1 MAICLSYLNADTD
14 SLLQGINTL
23 RNNKKLQ
30 VYFQL
35 GARLELTDEF
45 CSIMV
50 NTPKYKNLPVKIKR
64 GRFLSANHYYI
75 NFHHHLHFV
84 S

>member
-35 GARLELTDEF
+35 GARLELTDAF
-45 CSIMV
+45 CSITV
-50 NTPKYKNLPVKIKR
+50 NTPKY
-64 GRFLSANHYYI
+64 
-75 NFHHHLHFV
+75 
-84 S
+84 